1 MRKLTY
7 SYESDA
13 MTVQTECNQSWLWIA
28 EVQPVFAIAKI
39 RRFPADS
46 KKIAELL
53 SHLLRQPIQF
63 ATEYRNSV

>member
-39 RRFPADS
+39 R
-46 KKIAELL
+46 
-53 SHLLRQPIQF
+53 
-63 ATEYRNSV
+63 